1 MSRPALRVVRE
12 SYRETPERDIAVSR
26 HLLEQVS
33 AGSEPETLRLYQPD
47 ASVAF
52 GPQDLHAPGYPEAVR
67 ICREQGYAALE
78 RLVGGRAAV
87 YHDQTLAFAWT
98 LPDPAPIERIT
109 ERFVALAERL
119 TAAFRALGVDAR
131 LGEVPGEYCPG
142 AYSVNAR
149 GRTKLMGVGQ
159 RLTRRAAH
167 VGGVIVVG
175 GSDRVREIL
184 SPVYEALDLAWDP
197 ETAGSLA
204 DEIGPVTLDAVTE
217 AVLSEFGHDY
227 DLYGGTLQHIDTG

>member
-1 MSRPALRVVRE
+1 MTRPALRVVPE
-12 SYRETPERDIAVSR
+12 TYRETPERDIAVSR
-26 HLLEQVS
+26 RLLELVS
-33 AGSEPETLRLYQPD
+33 AGVEPETLRLYQPA

-52 GPQDLHAPGYPEAVR
+52 GPQDLHAPGYAEAVR
-67 ICREQGYAALE
+67 ICRERGYAALD

-98 LPDPAPIERIT
+98 VPDPAPIERIT
-109 ERFVALAERL
+109 ERFVSLAERL
-119 TAAFRALGVDAR
+119 ATACRALGVDAR
-131 LGEVPGEYCPG
+131 VGAVAGEYCPG

-175 GSDRVREIL
+175 DSDRVREIL
-184 SPVYEALDLAWDP
+184 VPVYDALGIPWDP
-197 ETAGSLA
+197 ETVGSLA
-204 DEIGPVTLDAVTE
+204 DEIGPVLLDQVAE
-217 AVLSEFGHDY
+217 AVLEEFGRDY
-227 DLYGGTLQHIDTG
+227 DLSVGTLQHINTE